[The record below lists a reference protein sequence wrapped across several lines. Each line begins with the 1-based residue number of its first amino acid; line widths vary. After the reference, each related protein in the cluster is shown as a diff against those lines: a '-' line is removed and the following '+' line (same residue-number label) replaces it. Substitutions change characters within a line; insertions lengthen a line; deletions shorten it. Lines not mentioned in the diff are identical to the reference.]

1 LVMIVGGKE
10 MKKDKV
16 DLLIVGAGPAGL
28 GSALY
33 AVRAGLDC
41 KIVDKQM
48 AGGQII
54 TTEFIENYPGFKD
67 NISGY
72 DFIQNLVEHC
82 KKFNINIDEFFD
94 IDSIDLVSNTNSFR
108 KNQNSLNHK
117 ELRPYKFNCYGDD
130 AEILARSL
138 IVATGASPSKLG
150 VEGEDELIGKGIS
163 FCATCDGALYR
174 DREVAVVGG
183 GDMAVEEAIFLTKFA
198 KKVYIIHRRDE
209 LRAVKILQDRA
220 FKNKKI
226 EILWDSV
233 IEKFLGKERLEEIT
247 IKNKKR
253 NQSYSKKID
262 GVFEFV
268 GIKPNSDFVK
278 SMVKTDN
285 RGFIITDYN
294 METSTCGLFAVGDI
308 RSKPLRQVVTAVA
321 DGAIAAMS
329 ADKYLNNL
337 L

>member
-1 LVMIVGGKE
+1 ME
-10 MKKDKV
+10 KDKV

-33 AVRAGLDC
+33 AARAGLDC
-41 KIVDKQM
+41 KIVDKRM

-54 TTEFIENYPGFKD
+54 NTEFIENYPGFKD

-72 DFIQNLVEHC
+72 DFIQKLVEHC
-82 KKFNINIDEFFD
+82 KKFNIHIDEYFD
-94 IDSIDLVSNTNSFR
+94 INSIELVSNTNSFR
-108 KNQNSLNHK
+108 KNQNSLDYR

-130 AEILARSL
+130 AEILARAL

-183 GDMAVEEAIFLTKFA
+183 GDMAIEEAIFLTKFA

-209 LRAVKILQDRA
+209 LRAVKILQDRV
-220 FKNKKI
+220 FKNKRI

-233 IEKFLGKERLEEIT
+233 IEKFSGKERLEEIT

-321 DGAIAAMS
+321 DGATAAMS
-329 ADKYLNNL
+329 ANKYLNNL

>member
-1 LVMIVGGKE
+1 
-10 MKKDKV
+10 
-16 DLLIVGAGPAGL
+16 LIVGAGPAGL